1 LINEEESDYMEIV
14 ILRHAEPEWVKD
26 GLSVDNPP
34 LTQRGNMQA
43 NFLAAALHEEHFD
56 EILVSPLVRT
66 RQTAAPLLALKQ
78 AELDIEPWLEEIRNP
93 IWHGTPQEKAE
104 AAWKAQRQR
113 ASHEQWQ
120 GLDGGERVD
129 EFVERINVGTSL
141 FLEERGLRRA
151 DSSLPIWQSTPDFD
165 PERKIA
171 LVCHAGTGSIAICH
185 MLGLQ
190 PTPWEWERLVI
201 GHATINRIST
211 LELGDGITF
220 GLRLLSGNDH
230 LAPHLRTF

>member
-1 LINEEESDYMEIV
+1 MEIV

-34 LTQRGNMQA
+34 LTQRGHMQA
-43 NFLAAALHEEHFD
+43 SFLAAALRDEHFD

-66 RQTAAPLLALKQ
+66 RQTAEPLLSLKSAQ
-78 AELDIEPWLEEIRNP
+78 LEVEPWLEEIRNP

-104 AAWKAQRQR
+104 AAWSAHRQR
-113 ASHEQWQ
+113 HSHERWQ
-120 GLDGGERVD
+120 GIEGGERVD
-129 EFVERINVGTSL
+129 DFVERINVGTSL
-141 FLEERGLRRA
+141 FLEEHGLHRA
-151 DSSLPIWQSTPDFD
+151 RTDLPVWQSNADFNSD
-165 PERKIA
+165 RKIA
-171 LVCHAGTGSIAICH
+171 LVCHAGTGSVAICH

-220 GLRLLSGNDH
+220 GLTLLSGNDH
-230 LAPHLRTF
+230 LAPHMRTF

>member
-1 LINEEESDYMEIV
+1 MEIV

-43 NFLAAALHEEHFD
+43 NFLAAALEEEHFD

-66 RQTAAPLLALKQ
+66 QQTAAPLLSLKK
-78 AELDIEPWLEEIRNP
+78 ANLEIEPWLEEIRNP

-104 AAWKAQRQR
+104 AAWRAQRLR
-113 ASHEQWQ
+113 ASHEQWR

-141 FLEERGLRRA
+141 FLEERGLQRA
-151 DSSLPIWQSTPDFD
+151 NSDLPIWQSNTDFD
-165 PERKIA
+165 PQKKIA

-220 GLRLLSGNDH
+220 GLSLLSGNDH